1 MEDTTVKTT
10 EKSEKS
16 QEKAKAPKKNWFK
29 GLKAEFSKII
39 WPDKNDLL
47 KQSAAVLCISIVVG
61 LIITFLDTL
70 IQYGINF
77 LTAI

>member
-1 MEDTTVKTT
+1 MGDSAKTN
-10 EKSEKS
+10 
-16 QEKAKAPKKNWFK
+16 APKTSFWKSIK
-29 GLKAEFSKII
+29 TEFGKII
-39 WPDKNDLL
+39 WPDKNGLL

-77 LTAI
+77 LTAL